1 MAHVFLRLPIL
12 VILNN
17 LFHCETVR
25 PKFAQKT
32 IIRAR
37 FPLKGYENTGMRVA
51 TLISNAEATYSP
63 PLSYSHVAVSSFPLL
78 LVKTLAPLPTSGVF
92 LCLLIDPE
100 LRRSIVLPNKEKI
113 LRC

>member
-1 MAHVFLRLPIL
+1 MKHLGHEVTQRLLRQSPISLTPIVSRPHVQLEQRRKVMAHVFLRLPIL

-51 TLISNAEATYSP
+51 TLISNAEATYSQ
-63 PLSYSHVAVSSFPLL
+63 PLV
-78 LVKTLAPLPTSGVF
+78 
-92 LCLLIDPE
+92 
-100 LRRSIVLPNKEKI
+100 
-113 LRC
+113 